1 VSVYARILRAPGVAV
16 IALGTLIGRLP
27 IGISGLA
34 ILLYVRQVTGS
45 FAAAGAS
52 AGALAL
58 GSAAGAP
65 LQGRLVDR
73 RGVAMLVPLAVA
85 HAGGLMAVWGVGA
98 AGAGTALFVVASFV
112 TGAAIPPVSS
122 VLRSRWPYL
131 LAEQPELIPSAF
143 ALDSVMIEVVF
154 VVGPLLTTAVVA
166 LVGPQYALIVSTVC
180 VLAGTLTLLSG
191 LHGRP
196 GPERTPR
203 GASAVGL
210 GALASSG
217 LRTLVLASF
226 PVGFTFGSI
235 EVVLPAF
242 SEAEG
247 SRALAGA
254 LIAVWAAASGVA
266 GLVWGARGTRRTLL
280 EAHLRFAWM
289 LPLGVAPLL
298 LASSP
303 ATMALLVI
311 LAGLPIAPLIASRNQ
326 LVEGLAP
333 AGTATE
339 AFTWPL
345 TALIAGVSVG
355 SAVAGAVIESSSW
368 TAGVLVAVALAVLGA
383 GVVTARRG
391 TLAEPRALAEPVR
404 VA

>member
-1 VSVYARILRAPGVAV
+1 VSVYARILRMPGVAV
-16 IALGTLIGRLP
+16 IVLATLVGRLP

-73 RGVAMLVPLAVA
+73 RGVGTLLPLAVV
-85 HAGGLMAVWGVGA
+85 HAGGLMAVWAAGA
-98 AGAGTALFVVASFV
+98 AGAATGPFVAAAFV

-122 VLRSRWPYL
+122 VLRSRWPHL
-131 LAEQPELIPSAF
+131 LAEQPELVPSAF
-143 ALDSVMIEVVF
+143 ALDSVMIEIVF
-154 VVGPLLTTAVVA
+154 VVGPLATTVVVA
-166 LVGPQYALIVSTVC
+166 TVGPQYALIVSAAC
-180 VLAGTLTLLSG
+180 VLSGTLLLLSG

-196 GPERTPR
+196 GPERAAADAR
-203 GASAVGL
+203 ALGL
-210 GALASSG
+210 GALAAPG

-226 PVGFTFGSI
+226 PVGFTFGAV

-247 SRALAGA
+247 SRAVAGL

-266 GLVWGARGTRRTLL
+266 GLVWGARGTRLPLL
-280 EAHLRFAWM
+280 AAHLRFAWL

-303 ATMALLVI
+303 PTMALLVI

-345 TALIAGVSVG
+345 TALIAGVSLG
-355 SAVAGAVIESSSW
+355 SAVAGAVIEGSSW
-368 TAGVLVAVALAVLGA
+368 SSGVLVAIGVGVLGA
-383 GVVTARRG
+383 VVVTARRH
-391 TLAEPRALAEPVR
+391 TLMRPV
-404 VA
+404 AA

>member
-1 VSVYARILRAPGVAV
+1 LSVYARILRTPGVAV
-16 IALGTLIGRLP
+16 IVLATLIGRLP

-73 RGVAMLVPLAVA
+73 RGVEMLVPLAA
-85 HAGGLMAVWGVGA
+85 LHAAGLMAVWA
-98 AGAGTALFVVASFV
+98 AGSADAGMGLLLAASFL

-131 LAEQPELIPSAF
+131 LAERPELVPSAF
-143 ALDSVMIEVVF
+143 ALDSVIIEIIF
-154 VVGPLLTTAVVA
+154 VVGPLVTTAVVA
-166 LVGPQYALIVSTVC
+166 AVGPQYALIVSAAC
-180 VLAGTLTLLSG
+180 VLSGTVLLLTG
-191 LHGRP
+191 LRGRP
-196 GPERTPR
+196 GPQRAPA
-203 GASAVGL
+203 GARALGL
-210 GALASSG
+210 GALAAPG
-217 LRTLVLASF
+217 LRTLVLASL

-247 SRALAGA
+247 SRALAGV
-254 LIAVWAAASGVA
+254 LLAVWSASSGVA
-266 GLVWGARGTRRTLL
+266 GLVWGARGTRVPLL
-280 EAHLRFAWM
+280 DAHMRFACL

-303 ATMALLVI
+303 LTMAMLVI
-311 LAGLPIAPLIASRNQ
+311 LTGLPIAPLIASRNQ
-326 LVEGLAP
+326 LVERVAL

-345 TALIAGVSVG
+345 TALVAGVSLG
-355 SAVAGAVIESSSW
+355 AAVAGAVIESGSW
-368 TAGVLVAVALAVLGA
+368 STGVLVAIGVSALGA
-383 GVVTARRG
+383 TVVVTRRH
-391 TLAEPRALAEPVR
+391 TLAQPVA
-404 VA
+404 V